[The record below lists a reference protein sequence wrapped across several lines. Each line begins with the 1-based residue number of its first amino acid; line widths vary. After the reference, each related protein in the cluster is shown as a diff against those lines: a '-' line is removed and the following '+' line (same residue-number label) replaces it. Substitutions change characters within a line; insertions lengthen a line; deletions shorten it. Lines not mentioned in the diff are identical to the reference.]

1 MEFKQYA
8 SLIGASVSKFSAL
21 VVMAVVGFACLYAIN
36 YAINRKVV
44 HMQTFNP
51 SYVPAEVR
59 TRHLE
64 CLTRN
69 IYWEA
74 AGEPFE
80 GKVAVAQV
88 TLNRAKHPD
97 FPNDVCAVVHQKTKF
112 QEKVVCQF
120 SWLCEKNHL
129 TRPVHK
135 KEYDES
141 AAVAK
146 LVLLENFRLDSL
158 NEAIYYH
165 ADYVN
170 PGWRKQKIT
179 KVGRHIFYK
188 GY

>member
-1 MEFKQYA
+1 MEFNRYA
-8 SLIGASVSKFSAL
+8 QAIAEGISRFFTVIVMVIVGALCVY
-21 VVMAVVGFACLYAIN
+21 GINTAIT
-36 YAINRKVV
+36 RKVNI
-44 HMQTFNP
+44 MEAFNP
-51 SYVPAEVR
+51 SYVPADVR
-59 TRHLE
+59 ARHLE

-88 TLNRAKHPD
+88 TLNRSKHPD
-97 FPNDVCAVVHQKTKF
+97 FPSDVCAVVHQKTKF
-112 QEKVVCQF
+112 QERVVCQF

-141 AAVAK
+141 AVVAK
-146 LVLLENFRLDSL
+146 MVLLENFKLDSL

-179 KVGRHIFYK
+179 KIGRHIFYR
-188 GY
+188 G

>member
-1 MEFKQYA
+1 MEFNKYA
-8 SLIGASVSKFSAL
+8 QAIAEGVGKAFTMLLMVAVGAV
-21 VVMAVVGFACLYAIN
+21 CLFAIN
-36 YAINRKVV
+36 AAIDRKINL
-44 HMQTFNP
+44 MEAFNP
-51 SYVPAEVR
+51 SGVTADIR
-59 TRHLE
+59 TKHLD

-88 TLNRAKHPD
+88 TMNRSMHPD
-97 FPNDVCAVVHQKTKF
+97 FPKDVCAVVHQKTTF
-112 QEKVVCQF
+112 HQKVVCQF
-120 SWLCEKNHL
+120 SWLCESNYR

-135 KEYDES
+135 KEYEEA

-146 LVLLENFRLDSL
+146 LVLLENFRIDSL
-158 NEAIYYH
+158 DDAIYYH

-179 KVGRHIFYK
+179 KIGRHIFYK
-188 GY
+188 G